1 MGAVAQC
8 SIHPL
13 ISETRPTKHKSK
25 SKGDSTMLKRVLL
38 VVGLYLISMT
48 MLAAGKDMSWDGWIS
63 DSKCGA
69 KGANAAHAACAKK
82 CIDAGEKPVFV
93 TDKDQ
98 KVVNIANP
106 DAVKGHEGH
115 HVQVT
120 GKMNDDGSLQ
130 VAKVTML
137 SQKGGTG
144 GAMSD
149 MH

>member
-1 MGAVAQC
+1 M
-8 SIHPL
+8 
-13 ISETRPTKHKSK
+13 TKK
-25 SKGDSTMLKRVLL
+25 VWL
-38 VVGLYLISMT
+38 VIGLYLCSMT
-48 MLAAGKDMSWDGWIS
+48 VLAAAKDMSWNGWIS

-69 KGANAAHAACAKK
+69 KGANDAHAACAKK
-82 CIDAGEKPVFV
+82 CIAAGEKPVLV

-98 KVVNIANP
+98 KVVSIDNP

-115 HVQVT
+115 HVELM
-120 GKMNDDGSLQ
+120 GKMNDDGSLH
-130 VAKVTML
+130 VEKVKML

>member
-1 MGAVAQC
+1 MRA
-8 SIHPL
+8 S
-13 ISETRPTKHKSK
+13 

-38 VVGLYLISMT
+38 VIGLYLISMT
-48 MLAAGKDMSWDGWIS
+48 ILAAAKDMSWDGWIS

-69 KGANAAHAACAKK
+69 KGANAGHAACAQK
-82 CIDAGEKPVFV
+82 CIGAGEKPVFV
-93 TDKDQ
+93 TDKDM
-98 KVVNIANP
+98 KVVPIDNP
-106 DAVKGHEGH
+106 DAVKDHIGQ

-120 GKMNDDGSLQ
+120 GKLDNGMLHVD
-130 VAKVTML
+130 KVTML

>member
-1 MGAVAQC
+1 MV
-8 SIHPL
+8 
-13 ISETRPTKHKSK
+13 
-25 SKGDSTMLKRVLL
+25 KRVLL
-38 VVGLYLISMT
+38 VAGLYLISMT
-48 MLAAGKDMSWDGWIS
+48 MLAAAKDMTWDGWIS

-82 CIDAGEKPVFV
+82 CIDMGEKPVLV

-98 KVVNIANP
+98 KVVGIDNP

-120 GKMNDDGSLQ
+120 GTMDDNGMIH

-137 SQKGGTG
+137 SQKGGAG

>member
-1 MGAVAQC
+1 M
-8 SIHPL
+8 
-13 ISETRPTKHKSK
+13 T
-25 SKGDSTMLKRVLL
+25 KRVLL
-38 VVGLYLISMT
+38 IIGLYLISMT
-48 MLAAGKDMSWDGWIS
+48 VLAAAKDMTWDGWIS

-69 KGANAAHAACAKK
+69 KGANASHAACAQK
-82 CIDAGEKPVFV
+82 CIGAGEKPVFV

-98 KVVNIANP
+98 KVVGIDNP

-115 HVQVT
+115 HVQVS
-120 GKMNDDGSLQ
+120 GKMDADGMLH
-130 VAKVTML
+130 VDKVTML

>member
-1 MGAVAQC
+1 M
-8 SIHPL
+8 
-13 ISETRPTKHKSK
+13 T
-25 SKGDSTMLKRVLL
+25 KRVLL
-38 VVGLYLISMT
+38 TIGLYLISMT
-48 MLAAGKDMSWDGWIS
+48 MLAAAKDMSWDGWIS

-69 KGANAAHAACAKK
+69 KGANAAHATCAKK

-93 TDKDQ
+93 SDKDQ
-98 KVVNIANP
+98 KVIGIDNP
-106 DAVKGHEGH
+106 DAVMGHEGH

-120 GKMNDDGSLQ
+120 GTMDDKGMLH
-130 VAKVTML
+130 VTKLTML